1 MLLSQ
6 ACLKMVSL
14 SVKDAVYETILL
26 KERENLHRNVA
37 VAIEVLFSVPRP

>member
-14 SVKDAVYETILL
+14 SVKDAVYETMD
-26 KERENLHRNVA
+26 LHRNVA
-37 VAIEVLFSVPRP
+37 EAIEVLP